1 MKGLIIQ
8 NLQGRKALFFFVIA
22 GMLYT
27 FMLIVTIPEVMLFSD
42 GMKILDMMPTGYDA
56 AYVKQLFETLGTE
69 GRQLYLTHQLP
80 VDMVFPFFSAIGFSL
95 VMAWILKKLGK
106 LNSLWFILCYLPFF
120 AGAFDYLENFGII
133 SLLIRYPS
141 LSVTFIRIINVFSVL
156 KSSMTTIYSVGFLI
170 LLVWWTA
177 FEIIQFRK
185 IRS

>member
-1 MKGLIIQ
+1 MILRNAG
-8 NLQGRKALFFFVIA
+8 GRKALFFFVIA
-22 GMLYT
+22 GMLYA
-27 FMLIVTIPEVMLFSD
+27 FMLVVTIPEVMRFS
-42 GMKILDMMPTGYDA
+42 GGTKILDMMPTGYDA
-56 AYVKQLFETLGTE
+56 AYVKQLFDALGIE
-69 GRQLYLTHQLP
+69 GRQVYLTHQHP
-80 VDMVFPFFSAIGFSL
+80 VDMIFPFFSAVGFSL

-141 LSVTFIRIINVFSVL
+141 ISVGWVKIFNVFSIL
-156 KSSMTTIYSVGFLI
+156 KSIITTIYSVGFLI
-170 LLVWWTA
+170 LLVWWTV